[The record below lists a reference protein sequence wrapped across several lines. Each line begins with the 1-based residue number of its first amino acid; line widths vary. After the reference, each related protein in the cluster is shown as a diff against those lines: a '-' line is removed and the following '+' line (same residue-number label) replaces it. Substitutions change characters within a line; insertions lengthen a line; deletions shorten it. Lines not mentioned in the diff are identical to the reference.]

1 MTNLPPELGR
11 AIFKQI
17 LSTPKPDEE
26 AMEAKCR
33 ELEKEMIDVRKRE
46 KALYGKA
53 EIKSIT

>member
-17 LSTPKPDEE
+17 LSPKTW
-26 AMEAKCR
+26 EAKCR
-33 ELEKEMIDVRKRE
+33 ELEKEMIEVRKRE